1 MKQAIQ
7 RHHTELFWGFLFL
20 VQLLIF
26 LSLKPYTEIDTP
38 SYFVDP
44 FEVNLARTPVYP
56 FMIWLCKLI
65 AGNHWAQLLCILQFT
80 VSFLSCVALYSAFR
94 LLHVKDRG
102 AKIAI
107 LFYGLNIAVFPW
119 NGILLTESFS
129 LSLTSIYVYF
139 CALLTCK
146 TKNDGYYFIEI
157 LGISVL
163 TLIMTFLRPTFA
175 VLVPISCFLCIYGA
189 FKRKILCW
197 QKIAAVSLLFLAI
210 LGCVFGYAY
219 QVKENFGYFTLS
231 SILTSQQYCQVIQQ
245 GLHLH
250 IEPNP
255 ITNFIEAQG
264 PEQDPLLTGYQI
276 VAQFPAKEVQSTL
289 KEIIQKD
296 FIPYVGGRIQA
307 YAESLSLPFGRRP
320 HYGAG
325 LLSLPGLALS
335 GISYVLL
342 PPIPFGAAAPLA
354 LAGLVILLLVLYKK
368 KEFDMVLFGSSFY
381 VLLTIGST
389 MFGTMDD
396 YARTAVSCFP
406 FLFILVLRSIVLV
419 KELYFSPSYVDL
431 NEDVPSFS
439 CHSIPITK

>member
-7 RHHTELFWGFLFL
+7 KHRTELFWGFLFL

-26 LSLKPYTEIDTP
+26 LSLEPYTEIDTA

-44 FEVNLARTPVYP
+44 FAVNLARTPVYP
-56 FMIWLCKLI
+56 FMIWLCRLI
-65 AGNHWAQLLCILQFT
+65 AGNHWTQFLCILQFA
-80 VSFLSCVALYSAFR
+80 VSFLSCAALYSAFR
-94 LLHVKDRG
+94 LLHVGERG
-102 AKIAI
+102 SKIAI
-107 LFYGLNIAVFPW
+107 LFYGFNIAVFPW
-119 NGILLTESFS
+119 NGILLTESLS
-129 LSLTSIYVYF
+129 LSLTAIYVYF

-146 TKNDGYYFIEI
+146 SENDGHYFAQI
-157 LGISVL
+157 LGISAL
-163 TLIMTFLRPTFA
+163 TLVMTFLRPTFA
-175 VLVPISCFLCIYGA
+175 VLIPISCFLCIYAA

-197 QKIAAVSLLFLAI
+197 QKISAVSLLFLAI

-219 QVKENFGYFTLS
+219 RVKEQFGYFTLS

-245 GLHLH
+245 DLHLH
-250 IEPNP
+250 IEPNS

-264 PEQDPLLTGYQI
+264 LEQDPLLTGYEI
-276 VAQFPAKEVQSTL
+276 VAQFPADEVQATL
-289 KEIIQKD
+289 KEIVQND
-296 FIPYVGGRIQA
+296 FLPYVGGRIQA

-320 HYGAG
+320 HYSTG
-325 LLSLPGLALS
+325 LLALPGLALS

-342 PPIPFGAAAPLA
+342 PPIPFGTAAPLA
-354 LAGLVILLLVLYKK
+354 LAGLVVLLLVLRKK

-396 YARTAVSCFP
+396 YARTAISCFP

-419 KELYFSPSYVDL
+419 KEVYFHPTQAGL
-431 NEDVPSFS
+431 NETGASEMS
-439 CHSIPITK
+439 QSR